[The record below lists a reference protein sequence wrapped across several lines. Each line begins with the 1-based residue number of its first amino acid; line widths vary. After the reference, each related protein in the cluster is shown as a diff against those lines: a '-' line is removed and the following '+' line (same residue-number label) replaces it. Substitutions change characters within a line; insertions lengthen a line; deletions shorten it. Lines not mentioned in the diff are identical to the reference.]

1 MSAEGYRILKA
12 LVVVFALITA
22 TPVVAAG
29 PRIASINPCVDAIL
43 TRVADADQ
51 IVGISHYSQDP
62 RSTSIP
68 MDVAMRFHATSGTA
82 EEIVV
87 LQPDILMSGPHASPA
102 TMLALERMKIR
113 VMKYP
118 VPESVEQ
125 SIEQVRSIAAA
136 VGHPDRGKQLAWE
149 ISSAVERARADDDTP
164 ITALIWQGG
173 GMVPGTGTLSDQ
185 LLQLAGFR
193 NMSAEYGLKKW
204 DVLPIEYLLGNP
216 PRLVLSIS
224 RSDAAGDRMLGHP
237 AIEKLS
243 KDAVTFRSYPFRLLT
258 CAGPTIID
266 AITRLAEIRRE
277 LVPR

>member
-1 MSAEGYRILKA
+1 M
-12 LVVVFALITA
+12 LVLITV

-43 TRVADADQ
+43 VRVADADQ

-62 RSTSIP
+62 RSTSIS

-102 TMLALERMKIR
+102 TLLALERMNIR
-113 VMKYP
+113 VMTYP
-118 VPESVEQ
+118 VPDSVKR
-125 SIEQVRSIAAA
+125 SIEQVQSIAAA
-136 VGHPDRGKQLAWE
+136 AGHPERGKQLVEE
-149 ISSAVERARADDDTP
+149 IASAVERARFDEGAP
-164 ITALIWQGG
+164 ITALIWQSG

-185 LLQLAGFR
+185 LLQLAGFK
-193 NMSAEYGLKKW
+193 NMSTDYGLKQW
-204 DVLPIEYLLGNP
+204 DVLPIEYLLSKP

-237 AIEKLS
+237 AIDKLPR
-243 KDAVTFRSYPFRLLT
+243 DAVTFRSYPFRLLS

-277 LVPR
+277 LVLR